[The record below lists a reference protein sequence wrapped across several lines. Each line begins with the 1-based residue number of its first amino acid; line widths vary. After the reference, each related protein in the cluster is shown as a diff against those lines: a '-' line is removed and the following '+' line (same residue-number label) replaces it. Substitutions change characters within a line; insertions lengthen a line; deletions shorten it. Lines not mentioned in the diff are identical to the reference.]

1 MTRYLIEET
10 ISSQAV
16 AALLKNPHDRT
27 DATRQVFEAVSGRL
41 EHCYVA
47 YTENTAYLLADVPDQ
62 ESLTAVM
69 GAMHGGGGVMSWK
82 AMPLMT
88 ASEAVDMLK
97 KGGSLGYRSAAE
109 SLGA

>member
-27 DATRQVFEAVSGRL
+27 DATRKAFESAGGKL

-47 YTENTAYLLADVPDQ
+47 YTESTAYLLADVPDQ
-62 ESLTAVM
+62 ESLTATM
-69 GAMHGGGGVMSWK
+69 AAMHAGGGVISWK
-82 AMPLMT
+82 ATPVMT
-88 ASEAVDMLK
+88 ATEVVNVLK
-97 KGGSLGYRSAAE
+97 KAGSLGYRPAI
-109 SLGA
+109 G

>member
-16 AALLKNPHDRT
+16 AALLKNPQNRT
-27 DATRQVFEAVSGRL
+27 DPTRQAFESVGGKL

-47 YTENTAYLLADVPDQ
+47 HTENNAYLLAEVPDQ

-69 GAMHGGGGVMSWK
+69 WAMHAGGGLMSWK
-82 AMPLMT
+82 ATPVM
-88 ASEAVDMLK
+88 ACQESVDILK
-97 KGGSLGYRSAAE
+97 KAGSLGYRS
-109 SLGA
+109 SIV